1 MQFLKA
7 LLLAFFII
15 GMGTL
20 LIAIL
25 VGTFMIN
32 LILGIV
38 IGIIY
43 YAVLLASIFCVY
55 EIV

>member
-1 MQFLKA
+1 MKFLKA
-7 LLLAFFII
+7 LLLAFSII
-15 GMGTL
+15 SIGIL
-20 LIAIL
+20 AVAIL
-25 VGTFMIN
+25 VGAFMTN

-43 YAVLLASIFCVY
+43 YTIFLASILVLY